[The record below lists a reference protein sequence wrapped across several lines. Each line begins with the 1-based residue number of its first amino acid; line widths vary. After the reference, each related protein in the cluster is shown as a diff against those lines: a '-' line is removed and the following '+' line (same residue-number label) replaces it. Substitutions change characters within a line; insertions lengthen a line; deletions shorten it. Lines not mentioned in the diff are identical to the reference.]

1 MSKAPARPWSNLS
14 SALQPAGGVQDTCSP
29 AQQAADAAKKKN
41 DLRREAIM
49 AEGNLQQL
57 LLQLADTQGTH
68 TVLCCAVRAVLW
80 CGAVRCGVV
89 WWGVV

>member
-1 MSKAPARPWSNLS
+1 MSSKGRPVSKAPARPWSNLS
-14 SALQPAGGVQDTCSP
+14 SALQPAGGVQDNYPP
-29 AQQAADAAKKKN
+29 AQQAADAAKKN

-68 TVLCCAVRAVLW
+68 VLCCAVLCCAVL
-80 CGAVRCGVV
+80 CCAVV
-89 WWGVV
+89 